1 MTDVIKGTY
10 ADLKHIKTRG
20 MWQVCIE
27 IPEAEFNN
35 IVGLLGSPQHGK
47 DVWVAIARL
56 TTEAAQEKPKKHFDE
71 KSKSQQAY
79 LICSRDD
86 FQKFLSVAYPKSYR
100 AAYDTVKEDMHG
112 SSSSELAFAITDLV
126 VKKMLCIFSK
136 SELDDN
142 AQLAANWDALVT
154 EYRQAT
160 GQIAEAR

>member
-27 IPEAEFNN
+27 VPEAEFNN

-56 TTEAAQEKPKKHFDE
+56 TTEAAQEKPRKRFDE
-71 KSKSQQAY
+71 MSRAQQAGILCADEQFQQWVLGQCRNY
-79 LICSRDD
+79 ILRTSLEMENYVTNWLYTKLEISSRKDLD
-86 FQKFLSVAYPKSYR
+86 TGPTI
-100 AAYDTVKEDMHG
+100 AA
-112 SSSSELAFAITDLV
+112 L
-126 VKKMLCIFSK
+126 
-136 SELDDN
+136 
-142 AQLAANWDALVT
+142 WDALVT